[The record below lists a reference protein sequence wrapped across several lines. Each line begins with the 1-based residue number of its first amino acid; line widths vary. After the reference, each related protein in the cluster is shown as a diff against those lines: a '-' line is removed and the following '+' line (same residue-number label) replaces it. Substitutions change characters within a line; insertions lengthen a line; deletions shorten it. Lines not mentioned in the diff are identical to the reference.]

1 MRGPRIASLVVAA
14 ILRSPLHGLLSRRLM
29 LLTVI
34 GRRTGRR
41 YTFPVEYI
49 SDGGHVTVVAG
60 AAASKTWWLN
70 LTRTSPVVV
79 RIRGRNRNGIAHI
92 VWDADESEQLV
103 AEFADPLSIA
113 PLAAATEPAVGGGV
127 AVATIARGL
136 RDALVVRIDLTVDLG

>member
-1 MRGPRIASLVVAA
+1 MKAPRIGSLLVRA

-41 YTFPVEYI
+41 YTFPVEYV
-49 SDGGHVTVVAG
+49 SDGRHVTVVAG

-92 VWDADESEQLV
+92 VWDADQSEQLV
-103 AEFADPLSIA
+103 AGFADPLSIA
-113 PLAAATEPAVGGGV
+113 PLAPATEPVAGGGV

-136 RDALVVRIDLTVDLG
+136 RDALVVKIDLTVDLG

>member
-70 LTRTSPVVV
+70 LTRTSPVLV
-79 RIRGRNRNGIAHI
+79 RIRGRDRNGIARI
-92 VWDADESEQLV
+92 VWDADESEHLL
-103 AEFADPLSIA
+103 AEFAGPLPITR
-113 PLAAATEPAVGGGV
+113 PLPGPPAGGGV
-127 AVATIARGL
+127 AVATIAREL
-136 RDALVVRIDLTVDLG
+136 CDALVVRIDLTVDLG